1 MPCSGDPLE
10 RIHPPPVQLATLP
23 LQCAWQEALSGIG
36 RATNTLLIL
45 HHVSTAQGFVWALQV
60 GNTVTDDEA
69 QQMNAIIS
77 YAERAAFRR
86 LAGGKR

>member
-1 MPCSGDPLE
+1 MPRPGDPLE
-10 RIHPPPVQLATLP
+10 RFHPPPVRLATLP
-23 LQCAWQEALSGIG
+23 LQRAWQEALSAID

-60 GNTVTDDEA
+60 NNTVTEDEA
-69 QQMNAIIS
+69 REMNATIS

-86 LAGGKR
+86 LAGVER